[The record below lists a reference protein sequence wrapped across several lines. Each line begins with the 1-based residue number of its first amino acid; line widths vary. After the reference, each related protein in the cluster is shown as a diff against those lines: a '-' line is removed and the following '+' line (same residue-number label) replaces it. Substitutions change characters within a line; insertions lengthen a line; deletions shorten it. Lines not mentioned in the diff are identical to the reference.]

1 MSTRKEEDLLGTLE
15 IDNTKYY
22 GVQTQRALNNFKI
35 SHTSISQYPQL
46 TEGMIY
52 VKKAAAL
59 ANCEIGL
66 LAKDKADA
74 IVKAC
79 DEMLRTKKCYDQFQS
94 DIFQGGAG
102 TSVNMNA
109 NEVIANVALE
119 LLGKEKGDY
128 SVINPCDDVNM
139 GQSTNDAYSTG
150 MKIAAYSSLD
160 PVIAELKLLIQS
172 IEKKAKE
179 FAKHIKMGRTQL
191 QDAVPMSIGQ
201 EFQSFADSLSQDI
214 ANLEYAQKLFLAIN
228 LGGTAIGTGVNA
240 GKGYKEAVVK
250 HLSDITKRPY
260 VTAKNLIT
268 ATWDCGD
275 YVTLSSTL
283 KVLAVRLSKI
293 CNDLRLLSAGPRA
306 NIKEINLPEMQ
317 PGSSIMPAKVNP
329 VIPEV
334 VNQVCFT
341 VIGNDIAVTMSAE
354 AGQLELNVME
364 PAIAK
369 AIFESSEILTNAMR
383 TLRELC
389 IDGITI
395 NAERCKEQVLSNIG
409 IVTYFNPYIGHHE
422 GDLRGKECA
431 KTGKNVREVILEK
444 GLLTEKEIDEILSIE
459 NLMNPTIIEHIKKK

>member
-15 IDNTKYY
+15 IDNSKYY

-35 SHTSISQYPQL
+35 SCTAISQYPQL
-46 TEGMIY
+46 TEAMIY

-74 IVKAC
+74 IVNAC
-79 DEMLRTKKCYDQFQS
+79 DTMLSTKKCYDQFQS

-119 LLGKEKGDY
+119 LLGKNKGEY
-128 SVINPCDDVNM
+128 SIINPCDDVNM

-150 MKIAAYSSLD
+150 MKIAAYSSIE
-160 PVIAELKLLIQS
+160 PVIAELQLLIKA

-179 FAKHIKMGRTQL
+179 YAKDIKMGRTQL
-191 QDAVPMSIGQ
+191 QDAVPMTIGQ
-201 EFQSFADSLSQDI
+201 EFQSYADSLMQDI

-250 HLSDITKRPY
+250 HLASITKRPY
-260 VTAKNLIT
+260 YTAKNLIT

-275 YVTLSSTL
+275 YVTLSSTF

-369 AIFESSEILTNAMR
+369 AIFESSHILSTAMK

-389 IDGITI
+389 IDGITV
-395 NAERCKEQVLSNIG
+395 NTERCKEQVLSNIG
-409 IVTYFNPYIGHHE
+409 IVTYFNPYIGHHQ
-422 GDLRGKECA
+422 GDLIGKECA

-459 NLMNPTIIEHIKKK
+459 NLMNPKIMEHIQKR